1 MKISLTEN
9 RFIGWQLGV
18 ALASLAL
25 GILFGPLQALE
36 HANINLYPLLVPL
49 LKTYYQGLTLHGIL
63 TALVFTTIF
72 ITGFH
77 TYAVTR
83 GLGVQLRWPKLAWAG
98 FGLMLLGLV
107 LAAIMLLGNQATVL
121 YTFYPPMQANPIFYI
136 GLTILVVGS
145 WMIGWSQLATLAAW
159 RKSNPGQRTPI
170 IAMGSAVNVLLWQL
184 CTLGIAVQ
192 MLFLVIPWSL
202 KLVPATDA
210 ELNRTLFWFTG
221 HPLVYFWLLP
231 AYVSWYGM
239 LPKQVGGKTFSDSLA
254 RLAFWGFLVFSTPV
268 GFHHQFADPGV
279 PVVWKYIHTFLT
291 FIVVLPSLITAF
303 SVIASLERAGR
314 ARGGKGL
321 LGWVAAL
328 PWKDPSVAAQLLA
341 GLSFFVGGMGGIIN
355 ASASLNL
362 VVHNTAWIPG
372 HFHTTVA
379 TASTLSF
386 MGITFWMIPNLT
398 GKPLRAPKAALAS
411 TWIWFIG
418 VMIFA
423 LGMHWLGLLGAPRRV
438 PLAGLAYADASW
450 NLPQALTAI
459 GGSIMFIGAIFYF
472 YAILATVSGK
482 EKSKVPVEMP
492 VAEAEVS
499 PSMTP
504 AWLDNWTAW
513 ITASVVLV
521 LIGYGP
527 ILIEMLGKLNM
538 VSPGFRVW

>member
-1 MKISLTEN
+1 MKVSLTEN
-9 RFIGWQLGV
+9 RFIGWQIGV

-25 GILFGPLQALE
+25 GVLFGPLQALE
-36 HANINLYPLLVPL
+36 HANINLYPFLAPL

-83 GLGVQLRWPKLAWAG
+83 SLKLQLRWMQLAWAG

-159 RKSNPGQRTPI
+159 KKANPGQRTPI
-170 IAMGSAVNVLLWQL
+170 IAMGSVVNVLLWQL
-184 CTLGIAVQ
+184 STLGIAIQ

-202 KLVPATDA
+202 NLVPATDA

-239 LPKQVGGKTFSDSLA
+239 LPKQVGGKIFSDSLA
-254 RLAFWGFLVFSTPV
+254 RLAFWSFLVFSTPV

-279 PVVWKYIHTFLT
+279 PVFWKYVHTFLT
-291 FIVVLPSLITAF
+291 FIVILPSMLTAF
-303 SVIASLERAGR
+303 TVIASLERAGR

-321 LGWVAAL
+321 MGWIPAL

-362 VVHNTAWIPG
+362 VIHNTAWIPG

-398 GKPLRAPKAALAS
+398 GKPLRATQSALAS
-411 TWIWFIG
+411 VWIWFGG
-418 VMIFA
+418 VMVFA

-450 NLPQALTAI
+450 AVPQALTAI

-472 YAILATVSGK
+472 YAILATVLGK
-482 EKSKVPVEMP
+482 EKASAPVEMP
-492 VAEAEVS
+492 VAESEVS
-499 PSMTP
+499 PSLTP
-504 AWLDNWTAW
+504 AWLDNWTTW
-513 ITASVVLV
+513 IVASVVLV
-521 LIGYGP
+521 VIGYGP
-527 ILIEMLGKLNM
+527 ILIDMLGKLNM